1 MKKAFRTFK
10 AVLTRELLVFSSHRT
25 FSRLS
30 IGLPIFSFVLFI
42 ILFQHG
48 VPRDLPV
55 AIYDQDHTPL
65 SRQLIRMIDATP
77 SAMVSYEVTDLAEGE
92 RLMKE
97 GKVDAVIYI
106 PRNLEKNVYSN
117 TQANVVAYINGV
129 NITKNGLLNKDIQT
143 VFTSFSSGIQV
154 QTLMK
159 KGLSEEQAY
168 QQMMPIYYEKHIL
181 FNPYINYAYYLLPT
195 FLPLMLMLFVLLT
208 TIFTIGIEL
217 KNGTARGWLTTADNN
232 ILIAIAGKLLP
243 YTLIFFSLAL
253 LMDTVLFKYIGVPLR
268 GSVAMIFVSGLAFV
282 LASQSL
288 GVFLVSW
295 LSNMRLSLSIGGGY
309 SVLAFT
315 FSGLT
320 FPFMAMSTP
329 MQLIGYIFPLTFYME
344 IFIDQAMRGAPVANS
359 TAYLGYIVLFLLPGL
374 AMLPRLQKIC
384 THEKYWG
391 RL

>member
-1 MKKAFRTFK
+1 MKKAFRTFM
-10 AVLTRELLVFSSHRT
+10 AVLTRELMMFSSYRT

-30 IGLPIFSFVLFI
+30 IGLPIFSFLFFIVLI
-42 ILFQHG
+42 QHG
-48 VPRDLPV
+48 VPRNLPV

-65 SRQLIRMIDATP
+65 SRQLVRMIDATP
-77 SAMVSYEVTDLAEGE
+77 SAMVSYEITNLAEGE
-92 RLMKE
+92 RLMKQ

-106 PRNLEKNVYSN
+106 PRNLEKDVYSN
-117 TQANVVAYINGV
+117 TQTHVVAYINGV

-159 KGLSEEQAY
+159 KGLSEQEAY

-208 TIFTIGIEL
+208 TIFTIGVEL
-217 KNGTARGWLTTADNN
+217 KNRTARDWLSTADDN
-232 ILIAIAGKLLP
+232 ILIALAGKLLP

-253 LMDTVLFKYIGVPLR
+253 LMNTVLFKYIGVPLR
-268 GSVAMIFVSGLAFV
+268 GSVAMIFLTGLAFV
-282 LASQSL
+282 LAMQSL
-288 GVFLVSW
+288 GVFLISW

-320 FPFMAMSTP
+320 FPFLAMTP
-329 MQLIGYIFPLTFYME
+329 AMHLVGYIFPLTFYME
-344 IFIDQAMRGAPVANS
+344 IFIDQAMRGAPVVNS
-359 TAYLGYIVLFLLPGL
+359 AAYLGYITLFLLLGL
-374 AMLPRLQKIC
+374 VMMPRLRKIC
-384 THEKYWG
+384 TQEKYWG

>member
-1 MKKAFRTFK
+1 MKKAFRTFLS
-10 AVLTRELLVFSSHRT
+10 VLTRELVMFSSHRT

-30 IGLPIFSFVLFI
+30 IGLPIFSFLFFI
-42 ILFQHG
+42 ILIQHG

-65 SRQLIRMIDATP
+65 SRQLIRMIEATP
-77 SAMVSYEVTDLAEGE
+77 AAMVSYEISDMAEGE
-92 RLMKE
+92 RLMME

-106 PRNLEKNVYSN
+106 PRDLEKDVYSN
-117 TQANVVAYINGV
+117 TQTHVVAYINGI

-143 VFTSFSSGIQV
+143 VLISFSAGIQA
-154 QTLMK
+154 QTLIK
-159 KGLSEEQAY
+159 KGVSAEEAA

-217 KNGTARGWLTTADNN
+217 KGSTAREWLATANNN
-232 ILIAIAGKLLP
+232 ILIALAGKLLP
-243 YTLIFFSLAL
+243 YTLIFFSLTL
-253 LMDTVLFKYIGVPLR
+253 MMDTVLFKYIGVPLR
-268 GSVAMIFVSGLAFV
+268 GSVAMIFITGLIFV
-282 LASQSL
+282 LAMQAL
-288 GVFLVSW
+288 GVFLISW
-295 LSNMRLSLSIGGGY
+295 LSNMRLALSIGGGY
-309 SVLAFT
+309 TVLAFT

-320 FPFMAMSTP
+320 FPFIAMTP
-329 MQLIGYIFPLTFYME
+329 LMHAVGYIFPLTFYIE

-359 TAYLGYIVLFLLPGL
+359 TAYLGYIMLFLLLGL
-374 AMLPRLQKIC
+374 VMLPRLQKIC
-384 THEKYWG
+384 TQEKYWG